1 MVPQVAVAT
10 LRQRQKGSP
19 VARVLVLYGGRSAE
33 HPVSCLSARS
43 VLAALAE
50 TDHEVVP
57 VGITRGGRWTLTD
70 GAIGAVVD
78 GRLPEVDGAGAT
90 AALVTTGEGPQL
102 VVFDADGA
110 VAQRI
115 PLDVA
120 FPVLHGPGGE
130 DGSVQGMLATVG
142 LRYVGADVAASALG
156 VDKAAMKGRFRLHGL
171 PQVAH
176 LALDARRWEREPDLV
191 REELARIPLPW
202 FVKPARQGSSI
213 GITRV
218 DDEAA
223 LDAAMLEALRH
234 DDRVVIEEGLTAL
247 RELEVGVL
255 EHEGRVE
262 VSCVG
267 EIVPINRF
275 YDFDAKYLT
284 PSQLEVPADVDPGT
298 VEAIEEVARRA
309 FAAIGGR
316 GMARI
321 DLFLA
326 ADGRLLLNEINTI
339 PGFTEASMF
348 PRVWAASGID
358 FAALV
363 ERLLATARA

>member
-1 MVPQVAVAT
+1 
-10 LRQRQKGSP
+10 
-19 VARVLVLYGGRSAE
+19 VARVLILYGGRSAE

-43 VLAALAE
+43 VLAALAQ

-57 VGITRGGRWTLTD
+57 VGITRDGRWTLTD
-70 GAIGAVVD
+70 GTIPPVTD
-78 GRLPEVDGAGAT
+78 GRLPEVDGSGPTAG
-90 AALVTTGEGPQL
+90 LVAGTDGPEL
-102 VVFDADGA
+102 VVFAADGS
-110 VAQRI
+110 VADRL

-156 VDKAAMKGRFRLHGL
+156 VDKAAMKGRFRLNGL

-176 LALDARRWEREPDLV
+176 IALDVERWEREADLV

-218 DDEAA
+218 DEVAE
-223 LDAAMLEALRH
+223 LDAAIAEAARH
-234 DDRVVIEEGLTAL
+234 DHRIVIEEGLTAL
-247 RELEVGVL
+247 RELEVGIL
-255 EHEGRVE
+255 EEDGRVE

-267 EIVPINRF
+267 EIVPVNRF
-275 YDFDAKYLT
+275 YDFDAKYVT
-284 PSQLEVPADVDPGT
+284 PSRLEVPADVDPGT
-298 VEAIEEVARRA
+298 AEAIEEVARRA
-309 FAAIGGR
+309 FTAIGGR

-348 PRVWAASGID
+348 PRVWAASGVD
-358 FAALV
+358 FTALV
-363 ERLLATARA
+363 ERLLVAARA

>member
-1 MVPQVAVAT
+1 
-10 LRQRQKGSP
+10 
-19 VARVLVLYGGRSAE
+19 VARVLVVYGGRSAE
-33 HPVSCLSARS
+33 HRVSCLSARS
-43 VLAALAE
+43 ILGALAGS
-50 TDHEVVP
+50 DHEVVP
-57 VGITRGGRWTLTD
+57 VGITRDGRWTLTD
-70 GAIGAVVD
+70 GVIEPVID
-78 GRLPEVDGAGAT
+78 GRLPEVDGTGPT
-90 AALVTTGEGPQL
+90 VSLVTTADGPQL
-102 VVFDADGA
+102 AVFGPDGDVERWSA
-110 VAQRI
+110 
-115 PLDVA
+115 LDVA

-176 LALDARRWEREPDLV
+176 LAVDGRRWMREPDLV

-218 DDEAA
+218 DRAEDLAA
-223 LDAAMLEALRH
+223 SMDEALRY
-234 DDRVVIEEGLTAL
+234 DDRVVVEEGLTAL

-255 EHEGRVE
+255 EDDGRVDI
-262 VSCVG
+262 SRVG
-267 EIVPINRF
+267 EIVPVNRF

-284 PSQLEVPADVDPGT
+284 LSQLEVPADVDPET
-298 VEAIEEVARRA
+298 VVAIEEVARRA

-348 PRVWAASGID
+348 PRVWAASGVD
-358 FAALV
+358 FRALV
-363 ERLLATARA
+363 ERLLAAARV

>member
-1 MVPQVAVAT
+1 
-10 LRQRQKGSP
+10 

-33 HPVSCLSARS
+33 HAVSCLSARS
-43 VLAALAE
+43 VLAALAG

-57 VGITRGGRWTLTD
+57 VGITRDGRWTLTD
-70 GAIGAVVD
+70 GVIDEVID
-78 GRLPEVDGAGAT
+78 GRLPEIDGTGPT
-90 AALVTTGEGPQL
+90 TALVTGGSSVEL
-102 VVFDADGA
+102 VVFDAGGGVDR
-110 VAQRI
+110 RI
-115 PLDVA
+115 ALDVA

-130 DGSVQGMLATVG
+130 DGTVQGLLATVG
-142 LRYVGADVAASALG
+142 LPYVGADVAASAIG
-156 VDKAAMKGRFRLHGL
+156 IDKGAMKGRFRLHGL
-171 PQVAH
+171 PQVAYV
-176 LALDARRWEREPDLV
+176 AFDLDRWLREPDLV
-191 REELARIPLPW
+191 RDELERIPLPW

-218 DDEAA
+218 DTPSALADAIAEAA
-223 LDAAMLEALRH
+223 AH
-234 DDRVVIEEGLTAL
+234 DRRIVVEEGLEHL

-255 EHEGRVE
+255 EDAGRVE

-267 EIVPINRF
+267 EIVPVNRF

-284 PSQLEVPADVDPGT
+284 ASRLEVPADIDPAT
-298 VEAIEEVARRA
+298 AVAIEQVARRA
-309 FAAIGGR
+309 FTAIGGR

-348 PRVWAASGID
+348 PRVWAASGLD
-358 FAALV
+358 FRALV
-363 ERLLATARA
+363 ERLLATARV

>member
-1 MVPQVAVAT
+1 
-10 LRQRQKGSP
+10 

-43 VLAALAE
+43 VLAALAQ
-50 TDHEVVP
+50 TSHEVLP
-57 VGITRGGRWTLTD
+57 VGITIDGRWTLTD
-70 GAIGAVVD
+70 GVIPPVTDQTMPKVAGD
-78 GRLPEVDGAGAT
+78 GPT
-90 AALVTTGEGPQL
+90 AALVTTADGPEL
-102 VVFDADGA
+102 IVLGRDGA
-110 VAQRI
+110 VISRS
-115 PLDVA
+115 PVDVA

-130 DGSVQGMLATVG
+130 DGSVQGLLATVG
-142 LRYVGADVAASALG
+142 LPFVGADVAASALA

-176 LALDARRWEREPDLV
+176 LTFDLERWRREPDLV
-191 REELARIPLPW
+191 RDDLARIPLPW

-218 DDEAA
+218 DREAD
-223 LDAAMLEALRH
+223 LDAAIAAAAPH
-234 DDRVVIEEGLTAL
+234 DDRLVVEEGLTEL

-255 EHEGRVE
+255 EDHGRVE

-267 EIVPINRF
+267 EIVPVNDF
-275 YDFDAKYLT
+275 YDFDAKYIT
-284 PSQLEVPADVDPGT
+284 PSRLEVPATIDPAT
-298 VEAIEEVARRA
+298 LEAIEEVARRA
-309 FAAIGGR
+309 FAAIGAR

-348 PRVWAASGID
+348 PRVWAESGVD

-363 ERLLATARA
+363 ERLLAAARS

>member
-1 MVPQVAVAT
+1 
-10 LRQRQKGSP
+10 
-19 VARVLVLYGGRSAE
+19 VARVLVLYGGRSSE
-33 HPVSCLSARS
+33 HRVSCLSARS
-43 VLAALAE
+43 VLGALE
-50 TDHEVVP
+50 RSDHEVVP
-57 VGITRGGRWTLTD
+57 VGITREGRWTLTD
-70 GAIGAVVD
+70 GAIDPVID
-78 GRLPEVDGAGAT
+78 GRLPEVDGTGPT
-90 AALVTTGEGPQL
+90 AALVATSDGPQL
-102 VVFDADGA
+102 VVFDRDGA
-110 VAQRI
+110 VTRRI
-115 PLDVA
+115 PLDVG

-176 LALDARRWEREPDLV
+176 LALDATRWEREPDLV
-191 REELARIPLPW
+191 REELSRIPLPW

-218 DDEAA
+218 DATAE
-223 LDAAMLEALRH
+223 LDAAMAEALRH

-255 EHEGRVE
+255 EEDGRIE

-267 EIVPINRF
+267 EIVPVNRF

-284 PSQLEVPADVDPGT
+284 ASQLEVPAGVDPGT

-348 PRVWAASGID
+348 PRVWAESGVD
-358 FAALV
+358 FTALV
-363 ERLLATARA
+363 ERLLAAARA

>member
-1 MVPQVAVAT
+1 
-10 LRQRQKGSP
+10 

-43 VLAALAE
+43 VLGALAG
-50 TDHEVVP
+50 TRHEVLP
-57 VGITRGGRWTLTD
+57 VGITYDGRWTLTD
-70 GAIGAVVD
+70 GVIPPVTD
-78 GRLPEVDGAGAT
+78 GTMPEVAGDGPT
-90 AALVTTGEGPQL
+90 AALVTGAAGPELL
-102 VVFDADGA
+102 VLDRDGQ
-110 VAQRI
+110 VARRT
-115 PLDVA
+115 PVDVA

-142 LRYVGADVAASALG
+142 LPYVGADVAASAIG

-176 LALDARRWEREPDLV
+176 LALDIERWRREPDLV
-191 REELARIPLPW
+191 RDELARIPLPW

-218 DDEAA
+218 DDASALEAA
-223 LDAAMLEALRH
+223 IVEAARH
-234 DDRVVIEEGLTAL
+234 DDRLVIEEGLTAL

-255 EHEGRVE
+255 EQDGRID

-267 EIVPINRF
+267 EIVPVNRF

-284 PSQLEVPADVDPGT
+284 PSHLEVPAAIDPET
-298 VEAIEEVARRA
+298 AEAIVEVARRA

-326 ADGRLLLNEINTI
+326 DDGRLLLNEINTI

-348 PRVWAASGID
+348 PRVWAASGVD
-358 FAALV
+358 FPTLV
-363 ERLLATARA
+363 ERLLAAARV

>member
-1 MVPQVAVAT
+1 M
-10 LRQRQKGSP
+10 
-19 VARVLVLYGGRSAE
+19 ARVLVLYGGRSAE

-43 VLAALAE
+43 VLEALRG
-50 TDHEVVP
+50 TDHEVLP
-57 VGITRGGRWTLTD
+57 VGITYDGRWTLTE
-70 GAIGAVVD
+70 GAIPPVTD
-78 GRLPEVDGAGAT
+78 GTMPEVAGDGPT
-90 AALVTTGEGPQL
+90 AALVATASGPEL
-102 VVFDADGA
+102 IVLDRDGA
-110 VAQRI
+110 VDRRTGV
-115 PLDVA
+115 DVA

-142 LRYVGADVAASALG
+142 LPYVGADVAASAIG

-171 PQVAH
+171 PQVAYV
-176 LALDARRWEREPDLV
+176 ALDLDRWRREPDLV
-191 REELARIPLPW
+191 REELERIPLPW

-218 DDEAA
+218 DHAGE
-223 LDAAMLEALRH
+223 LDAAIAEAARH
-234 DDRVVIEEGLTAL
+234 DERIVIEEGLSAL

-255 EHEGRVE
+255 EEDGRVD

-267 EIVPINRF
+267 EIVPVNRF
-275 YDFDAKYLT
+275 YDFEAKYLT
-284 PSQLEVPADVDPGT
+284 ASRLDVPAVVDPET
-298 VEAIEEVARRA
+298 VEAIEQVARRA

-348 PRVWAASGID
+348 PRVWAASGLG
-358 FAALV
+358 FTALV
-363 ERLLATARA
+363 ERLLASARA

>member
-1 MVPQVAVAT
+1 
-10 LRQRQKGSP
+10 

-43 VLAALAE
+43 VLAALAGSE
-50 TDHEVVP
+50 HQVVP
-57 VGITRGGRWTLTD
+57 VGITRDGRWTLTD
-70 GAIGAVVD
+70 GHIDQVIDA
-78 GRLPEVDGAGAT
+78 RLPEVDGRGPT
-90 AALVTTGEGPQL
+90 TALVPGTAGGGSDGAVEL
-102 VVFDADGA
+102 VVFAVDGT
-110 VAQRI
+110 VARRI

-130 DGSVQGMLATVG
+130 DGTVQGLLASVG
-142 LRYVGADVAASALG
+142 LPYVGADVAASAIG
-156 VDKAAMKGRFRLHGL
+156 IDKGAMKGRFRLHGL
-171 PQVAH
+171 PQVAY
-176 LALDARRWEREPDLV
+176 LAFDVDRWRREPDVV
-191 REELARIPLPW
+191 RDELARIPLPW

-218 DDEAA
+218 DDPTELADAIAEAA
-223 LDAAMLEALRH
+223 AH
-234 DDRVVIEEGLTAL
+234 DTRLVVEEGLEHL

-255 EHEGRVE
+255 EDAGHVD

-267 EIVPINRF
+267 EIVPVNRF

-284 PSQLEVPADVDPGT
+284 ASRLDVPADVDPAT
-298 VEAIEEVARRA
+298 AAAIEEVARRA
-309 FAAIGGR
+309 FTAIGGR
-316 GMARI
+316 SMARI

-358 FAALV
+358 FRTLV
-363 ERLLATARA
+363 ERLLATARV

>member
-1 MVPQVAVAT
+1 M
-10 LRQRQKGSP
+10 
-19 VARVLVLYGGRSAE
+19 ARVLVLYGGRSAE

-43 VLAALAE
+43 VLRALE
-50 TDHEVVP
+50 STSHEVLP
-57 VGITRGGRWTLTD
+57 VGITYDGRWTLTD
-70 GAIGAVVD
+70 GVIAPVTD
-78 GRLPEVDGAGAT
+78 GTMPEVAGDGPT
-90 AALVTTGEGPQL
+90 AALVTSATGPELIVLGR
-102 VVFDADGA
+102 DGQ
-110 VAQRI
+110 VERRI
-115 PLDVA
+115 AIDVA

-142 LRYVGADVAASALG
+142 LPYVGADVAASAIG

-176 LALDARRWEREPDLV
+176 LAFELDRWQREPDLV
-191 REELARIPLPW
+191 REELDRIPLPW

-218 DDEAA
+218 DDPAALGAAIDEAA
-223 LDAAMLEALRH
+223 LH
-234 DDRVVIEEGLTAL
+234 DHRIVVEEGLTAL

-255 EHEGRVE
+255 EDAGRVE

-284 PSQLEVPADVDPGT
+284 PSRLEVPAAIDPAT
-298 VEAIEEVARRA
+298 AEAIEEVARRA
-309 FAAIGGR
+309 FTAIGGR

-348 PRVWAASGID
+348 PRVWAASGVD
-358 FAALV
+358 FTALV
-363 ERLLATARA
+363 ERLLAAARP

>member
-1 MVPQVAVAT
+1 M
-10 LRQRQKGSP
+10 
-19 VARVLVLYGGRSAE
+19 ARVLVLYGGRSAE
-33 HPVSCLSARS
+33 HRVSCLSARS
-43 VLAALAE
+43 VLAALA
-50 TDHEVVP
+50 TTQHDVVP
-57 VGITRGGRWTLTD
+57 VGITRDGRWTLTD
-70 GAIGAVVD
+70 GVILPVTD
-78 GRLPEVDGAGAT
+78 GRLPDVDGAGPT
-90 AALVTTGEGPQL
+90 AGLVAGADGPEL
-102 VVFDADGA
+102 VVFAIDGT
-110 VAQRI
+110 VARRMT
-115 PLDVA
+115 LDVA

-156 VDKAAMKGRFRLHGL
+156 VDKAAMKGRFRLNGL

-176 LALDARRWEREPDLV
+176 LALDVERWEREADLV

-218 DDEAA
+218 DDVTE
-223 LDAAMLEALRH
+223 LDAAIAEAARH
-234 DDRVVIEEGLTAL
+234 DHRLVIEEGLTAL
-247 RELEVGVL
+247 RELEVGIL
-255 EHEGRVE
+255 EEDGRVE

-275 YDFDAKYLT
+275 YDFDAKYVTL
-284 PSQLEVPADVDPGT
+284 SQLEVPADIDPGT
-298 VEAIEEVARRA
+298 AEAIEEVARRA
-309 FAAIGGR
+309 FTAIGGR

-326 ADGRLLLNEINTI
+326 ADGRLLVNEINTI

-348 PRVWAASGID
+348 PRVWAASGVD
-358 FAALV
+358 FTALV
-363 ERLLATARA
+363 ERLLVAARA

>member
-1 MVPQVAVAT
+1 
-10 LRQRQKGSP
+10 

-43 VLAALAE
+43 VLGALAE
-50 TDHEVVP
+50 THHDVVP
-57 VGITRGGRWTLTD
+57 VGITRDGRWTLTD
-70 GAIGAVVD
+70 GVIPPVAD
-78 GRLPEVDGAGAT
+78 GRLPEVDDSGPP
-90 AALVTTGEGPQL
+90 AALVTGPAGPEL
-102 VVFDADGA
+102 VVFAPDGA
-110 VAQRI
+110 VADRL

-142 LRYVGADVAASALG
+142 LRYVGADVAASALA
-156 VDKAAMKGRFRLHGL
+156 VDKSAMKGRFRLNGL

-176 LALDARRWEREPDLV
+176 LGLDRARWEREPDRV
-191 REELARIPLPW
+191 REELDRIPLPW

-213 GITRV
+213 GISRV
-218 DDEAA
+218 DRWEE
-223 LDAAMLEALRH
+223 LDAAIAEAVQH
-234 DDRVVIEEGLTAL
+234 DDRIIIEEGLTAL
-247 RELEVGVL
+247 RELEVGIL
-255 EHEGRVE
+255 EEDGRVD

-267 EIVPINRF
+267 EIIPVNRF
-275 YDFDAKYLT
+275 YDFDAKYVT
-284 PSQLEVPADVDPGT
+284 PSHLEVPADIDPAT
-298 VEAIEEVARRA
+298 AAAIEEVARRA

-348 PRVWAASGID
+348 PRVWAATGVD
-358 FAALV
+358 LPALV
-363 ERLLATARA
+363 ERLLAAARC

>member
-1 MVPQVAVAT
+1 MAC
-10 LRQRQKGSP
+10 
-19 VARVLVLYGGRSAE
+19 VLVLYGGRSAE
-33 HPVSCLSARS
+33 HRVSCLSARS
-43 VLAALAE
+43 VLGALAM
-50 TDHEVVP
+50 TAHQVVP
-57 VGITRGGRWTLTD
+57 VGITREGRWTLTD
-70 GAIGAVVD
+70 GAIGPVVD
-78 GRLPEVDGAGAT
+78 GLLPEVDGTGPT
-90 AALVTTGEGPQL
+90 AALVATTDGPQL
-102 VVFDADGA
+102 VVFDDDGA
-110 VAQRI
+110 VIRRI
-115 PLDVA
+115 ALDVA

-176 LALDARRWEREPDLV
+176 LALDAQRWGREPDLV
-191 REELARIPLPW
+191 RDELARIPLPW

-213 GITRV
+213 GISRV
-218 DDEAA
+218 DHESELDE
-223 LDAAMLEALRH
+223 AMLEALRH

-255 EHEGRVE
+255 EDGGRVE
-262 VSCVG
+262 ISCVG
-267 EIVPINRF
+267 EIVPVNRF

-284 PSQLEVPADVDPGT
+284 ASQLEVPAQVDPGT
-298 VEAIEEVARRA
+298 VAAIEEVARRA
-309 FAAIGGR
+309 FVAIGGR

-348 PRVWAASGID
+348 PRVWAASGVD
-358 FAALV
+358 FSALV
-363 ERLLATARA
+363 ERLLAAART

>member
-1 MVPQVAVAT
+1 
-10 LRQRQKGSP
+10 
-19 VARVLVLYGGRSAE
+19 VARVLILYGGRSAE

-43 VLAALAE
+43 VLAALSTTA
-50 TDHEVVP
+50 HEVIP
-57 VGITRGGRWTLTD
+57 VGITRDGRWTLTD
-70 GAIGAVVD
+70 GVIPPVTE
-78 GRLPEVDGAGAT
+78 GRLPEVDGTGPTVGLVAGA
-90 AALVTTGEGPQL
+90 AGPEL
-102 VVFDADGA
+102 VVFAADGG
-110 VAQRI
+110 VAHRI
-115 PLDVA
+115 TLDVA

-142 LRYVGADVAASALG
+142 LPYVGADVAASALG
-156 VDKAAMKGRFRLHGL
+156 VDKAAMKGRFRLNGL

-176 LALDARRWEREPDLV
+176 VALDVGRWEREPDLV

-218 DDEAA
+218 DEVAG
-223 LDAAMLEALRH
+223 LDAAIAEAARH
-234 DDRVVIEEGLTAL
+234 DDRMVIEEGLTAL

-255 EHEGRVE
+255 EEDGRIE

-267 EIVPINRF
+267 EIVPVNRF
-275 YDFDAKYLT
+275 YDFDAKYVT
-284 PSQLEVPADVDPGT
+284 PSHLEVPADVDPAT
-298 VEAIEEVARRA
+298 AQAIEEVARRA
-309 FAAIGGR
+309 FTAIGGR

-339 PGFTEASMF
+339 PGFTDASMF
-348 PRVWAASGID
+348 PRVWAASGVD
-358 FAALV
+358 FTALV
-363 ERLLATARA
+363 ERLLVAARV

>member
-1 MVPQVAVAT
+1 VT
-10 LRQRQKGSP
+10 
-19 VARVLVLYGGRSAE
+19 RVLVLYGGRSAE

-43 VLAALAE
+43 VLGALAG

-57 VGITRGGRWTLTD
+57 VGITRDGRWTLTD
-70 GAIGAVVD
+70 GIIPPVID
-78 GRLPEVDGAGAT
+78 GRLPEVGDGGPA
-90 AALVTTGEGPQL
+90 AALVTGDSGPEL
-102 VVFDADGA
+102 VVFGRDGG
-110 VAQRI
+110 VARRI
-115 PLDVA
+115 ALDVA

-130 DGSVQGMLATVG
+130 DGSVQGMLETVG

-156 VDKAAMKGRFRLHGL
+156 VDKAAMKGRFRLNGL

-176 LALDARRWEREPDLV
+176 LAFDRARWERESDLV
-191 REELARIPLPW
+191 RDELARIPLPW

-218 DDEAA
+218 DDPVDLEAA
-223 LDAAMLEALRH
+223 IAEAMRH
-234 DDRVVIEEGLTAL
+234 DHRVIIEEGLTAL

-255 EHEGRVE
+255 EDDGRVD

-275 YDFDAKYLT
+275 YDFDAKYVT
-284 PSQLEVPADVDPGT
+284 PSRLEVPAAIDPAT
-298 VEAIEEVARRA
+298 AAAIEEVARRA
-309 FAAIGGR
+309 FTAIGGR

-348 PRVWAASGID
+348 PRVWAASGVD
-358 FAALV
+358 FTALV
-363 ERLLATARA
+363 ERLLAAART

>member
-1 MVPQVAVAT
+1 
-10 LRQRQKGSP
+10 

-33 HPVSCLSARS
+33 HQVSCLSARS
-43 VLAALAE
+43 VLGALA
-50 TDHEVVP
+50 TTTHEVVP
-57 VGITRGGRWTLTD
+57 VGITRDGRWTLTD
-70 GAIGAVVD
+70 GRIAPVTE
-78 GRLPEVDGAGAT
+78 GRLPEVDGTGLT
-90 AALVTTGEGPQL
+90 VGLVTGTDGPEL
-102 VVFDADGA
+102 VVFAADGS
-110 VAQRI
+110 VTDRI

-130 DGSVQGMLATVG
+130 DGSVQGMLTTVG

-156 VDKAAMKGRFRLHGL
+156 VDKAAMKGRFRLNGL

-176 LALDARRWEREPDLV
+176 VALELERWQREVDLV

-218 DDEAA
+218 DDATE
-223 LDAAMLEALRH
+223 LDAAIVEAARH
-234 DDRVVIEEGLTAL
+234 DHRIVIEEGLTAL
-247 RELEVGVL
+247 RELEVGIL
-255 EHEGRVE
+255 EEDGRVE

-267 EIVPINRF
+267 EIVPVNRF
-275 YDFDAKYLT
+275 YDFDAKYVT
-284 PSQLEVPADVDPGT
+284 PSRLEVPADIDPGT
-298 VEAIEEVARRA
+298 AEAIGEVARRA
-309 FAAIGGR
+309 FTAIGGR

-348 PRVWAASGID
+348 PRVWAASGVD
-358 FAALV
+358 FTALV
-363 ERLLATARA
+363 ERLLVAARA